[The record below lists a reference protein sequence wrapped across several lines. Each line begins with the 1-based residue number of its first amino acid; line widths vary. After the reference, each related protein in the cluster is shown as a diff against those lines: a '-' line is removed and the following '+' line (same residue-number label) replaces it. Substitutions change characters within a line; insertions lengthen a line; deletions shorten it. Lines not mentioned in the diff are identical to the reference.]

1 MPYYISLIDLP
12 PSRLACFLVHIDS
25 CNKSTFTMAAHSTIT
40 YTKVSP
46 LAEEVIPTFAVDEK
60 YTHGY
65 IIDCTNIYFKCDTI
79 IRVFN
84 KATGDLRLIL
94 EGHETNITTLS
105 LTGNLLLSIDEN
117 VIAKRWNTKT
127 GECVSTYTFNWEPTD
142 YLNRPVHRKDNYIK
156 VAYATDDKI
165 IGACTDDTIRLWTI
179 EDVPKCTVFTYLYN
193 VVALHVRNN
202 RVFASSRNGNVS
214 IHVWDFATKKC
225 SAELF
230 HHASARNSHFT
241 CITSTDDTIYAGDYH
256 GNVVSWCATTL
267 EPFHLI
273 NRDIKFKNVHAMSIW
288 ALHCQDNILTSGT
301 YVGIPD
307 VVPFVSWR
315 ITDSRKQAFVA
326 LLCMHCLGYPPEIVY
341 AIMSHFRLTPF
352 DYVNTYAPDG
362 KFVKSR

>member
-1 MPYYISLIDLP
+1 
-12 PSRLACFLVHIDS
+12 
-25 CNKSTFTMAAHSTIT
+25 MAAHSTIT

-46 LAEEVIPTFAVDEK
+46 LAEEAIPTFAVDRK
-60 YTHGY
+60 DRHGY
-65 IIDCTNIYFKCDTI
+65 IIDSTNIYFKCGPI

-84 KATGDLRLIL
+84 RATGELRLTL

-105 LTGNLLLSIDEN
+105 LTGNLLLSVDRN
-117 VIAKRWNTKT
+117 VIAKRWNTET
-127 GECVSTYTFNWEPTD
+127 GECVSTHTLNWEPTD
-142 YLNRPVHRKDNYIK
+142 YLGRPVYRKDNYIK

-165 IGACTDDTIRLWTI
+165 IGACSDSTIRHWTI
-179 EDVPKCTVFTYLYN
+179 EDVPKCSVFAYKSN
-193 VVALHVRNN
+193 IVALHVHNN

-241 CITSTDDTIYAGDYH
+241 CITATNDAIYAGDYH

-267 EPFHLI
+267 EPIHLI
-273 NRDIKFKNVHAMSIW
+273 NRDIKVMNMFGMSIW
-288 ALHCQDNILTSGT
+288 ALHCQDNILTTGT

-315 ITDSRKQAFVA
+315 ITDSRKQAVAA
-326 LLCMHCLGYPPEIVY
+326 LLCMQRSGYPPEIVHE
-341 AIMSHFRLTPF
+341 IMSHFRLTPF
-352 DYVNTYAPDG
+352 DRVNTYSPDG
-362 KFVKSR
+362 KFAESS